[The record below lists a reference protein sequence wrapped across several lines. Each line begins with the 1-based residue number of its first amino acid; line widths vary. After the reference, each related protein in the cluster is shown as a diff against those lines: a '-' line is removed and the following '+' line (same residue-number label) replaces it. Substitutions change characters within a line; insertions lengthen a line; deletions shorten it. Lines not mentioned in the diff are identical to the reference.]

1 MPFPLRTVEP
11 LKLCRLEDAL
21 PGPAKAGD
29 KERARAGGGAG
40 SGRRGAGLLLFGSLE
55 QVSSHS
61 LVSLLWQLSDLSRC
75 ASDIFGEIQSQ
86 ADALCRRSARLQR
99 RLGSL
104 RALSAR
110 LDHRR
115 VKIPLRYNHICSNPS
130 DRDKHLQD
138 VCQAFLQLQYPPAEV
153 KKQIDRARRVP
164 RSYLLQDRPT

>member
-115 VKIPLRYNHICSNPS
+115 VKI
-130 DRDKHLQD
+130 HLSS
-138 VCQAFLQLQYPPAEV
+138 VPASSPQQPAV
-153 KKQIDRARRVP
+153 L
-164 RSYLLQDRPT
+164 YYFM